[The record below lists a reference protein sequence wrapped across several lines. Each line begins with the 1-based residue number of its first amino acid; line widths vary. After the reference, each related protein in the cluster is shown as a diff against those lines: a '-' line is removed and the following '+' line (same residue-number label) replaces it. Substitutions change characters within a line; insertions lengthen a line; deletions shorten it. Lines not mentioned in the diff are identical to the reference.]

1 MQTID
6 GIITD
11 QELFSV
17 GPNITVLEA
26 ARYMAE
32 KHVGAVSVLEDDAL
46 VGIISER
53 DLMTKVVAEGRD
65 PKTTL
70 VGDVMSRRLVHGV
83 PGDSFASCI
92 AKMLEHNCRH
102 LPILSDGNRVAG
114 MVSIR
119 DLYRVDATQKAHEIE
134 AMTEYMYSS
143 PKVARNAI

>member
-6 GIITD
+6 GIIAN

-17 GPNITVLEA
+17 GPDVTVLEA

-32 KHVGAVSVLEDDAL
+32 RRVGAVSVLEKDEMI
-46 VGIISER
+46 GIISER

-83 PGDSFASCI
+83 PGDTYAACI
-92 AKMLEHNCRH
+92 TKMLENGCRH
-102 LPILSDGNRVAG
+102 LPILAEGHVVG

-119 DLYRVDATQKAHEIE
+119 DLYRVDATEKAEVLE